1 MRSLAVLSIIAF
13 ALDARAF
20 QNCPILGLSFPTP
33 KSLSTSSLIQDASA
47 NLTATIEQTLQSGQS
62 LDFNTSFSVGIFSI
76 ASSDLLFQYHHSAPS
91 LVNSTTG
98 VTAVDADT
106 IYRIGSVSKLL
117 TVFTYLIEL
126 GDASWSDP
134 VTKYIPEL
142 QTASG
147 SDPVSSAAW
156 ADITVGALAAQLSG
170 IGRDNGLG
178 DLYSP
183 LTAPSAYTSL
193 GLPILNASDASLC
206 NLTSAE
212 TCTRA
217 DFFKGLFGRHAVL
230 ASFTTAIYSN
240 VAYQLFGYVLESI
253 TGKPFASSIESSLFT
268 PLNMSSSSFTVP
280 NDTSRGVIPV
290 SPDASL
296 WNLDLGDG
304 TPYGGMFS
312 TLSDIAKLGRAI
324 LNSTLLSPAQT
335 RRWLKPHS
343 HTASLTY
350 SVGAPWEIQRLILPL
365 ENRVVDVYTK
375 NGDLG
380 SYFAFFAL
388 IPEYGV
394 GFAALG
400 ASADGGA
407 PLDVTVVSSLIGD
420 NFVPAEARFAGTFA
434 AAGLNSSITL
444 NTEAGRPG
452 LGVSRWISNGT
463 DMLVTLETSPFTVRL
478 YPTTLF
484 SDSRYA
490 FRAVYEETFDNTGPT
505 PAFQDRCVT
514 WGGVDTPTYGTVAF
528 DDFVFELGEDGVAV
542 SVEPRFLRVG
552 LQRTVDGTA

>member
-1 MRSLAVLSIIAF
+1 MRPLAVLSIVAF
-13 ALDARAF
+13 ALNARAF
-20 QNCPILGLSFPTP
+20 QNFSFNQLFNSGCVGKPHC
-33 KSLSTSSLIQDASA
+33 
-47 NLTATIEQTLQSGQS
+47 TIEQTLQSGQS

-217 DFFKGLFGRHAVL
+217 DFFKGLFERHAVL

-420 NFVPAEARFAGTFA
+420 NFVPVLEDAARAEAEARFAGTFA

-490 FRAVYEETFDNTGPT
+490 FRAVYEETFDNTGPA